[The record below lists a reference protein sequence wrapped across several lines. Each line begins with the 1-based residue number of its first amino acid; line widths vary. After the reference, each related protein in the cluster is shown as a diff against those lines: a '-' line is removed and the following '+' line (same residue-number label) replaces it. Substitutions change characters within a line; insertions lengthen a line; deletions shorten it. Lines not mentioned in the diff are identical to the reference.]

1 MQKINNPYTVKLI
14 LIISARQYLF
24 NKNVSELNIVSLYE
38 IQIMVQKM
46 VEK

>member
-14 LIISARQYLF
+14 LIILARQYLF
-24 NKNVSELNIVSLYE
+24 TKNVSELNIVSLYE
-38 IQIMVQKM
+38 MQIMVQKM